1 MFLKPWILCNLM
13 AKAEKEKSTEIISSE
28 SSEPPNFDIESE
40 KAGKAK
46 SSNTM
51 VYLLAAVCI
60 ALIIFVAVDK
70 LGVGGGNISSSEMK
84 TRAEG
89 FINTQLIP
97 EGGVSVDDLKKES
110 GVYVATVTYQGQSI
124 PLYFTTDGKF
134 ISPGKPLYDL
144 AKAKDSNET
153 NTTPATPKNVTKSN
167 KPIAELFIMTY
178 CPYGTQA
185 EKGIIPAIEALK
197 GKADVKIRFV
207 HYFMHGDKEEQ
218 ETYTQ
223 VCIREEQSTKFI
235 PYLKCFLNASDS
247 PRCLTTTGVDKT
259 KLTSCIANKAKTY
272 YAVDSGLSNKYG
284 VQGSPTLV
292 INGGQADFYLRS
304 PSSALS
310 TICSAFNTA
319 PSECAASLSTENPSP
334 GFGYTATAASGSSA
348 SCG

>member
-1 MFLKPWILCNLM
+1 MYFM
-13 AKAEKEKSTEIISSE
+13 AKVEKEKSVDNVSSGF
-28 SSEPPNFDIESE
+28 SEPSNLNMESE
-40 KAGKAK
+40 KAGKAG
-46 SSNTM
+46 NNFM
-51 VYLLAAVCI
+51 IYLLAAVCI
-60 ALIIFVAVDK
+60 ALIIFIAVDK

-84 TRAEG
+84 SRAES

-97 EGGVSVDDLKKES
+97 EGGVTIDSLEKES

-134 ISPGKPLYDL
+134 ISPGRPLYDL
-144 AKAKDSNET
+144 NEPAVNGNET
-153 NTTPATPKNVTKSN
+153 TTPTPKNVTKSN
-167 KPIAELFIMTY
+167 KPVVELFIMTY

-223 VCIREEQSTKFI
+223 ICIREEQNTKFL
-235 PYLKCFLNASDS
+235 PYLKCFLNASNSTD
-247 PRCLTTTGVDKT
+247 CLTKTGVDKT

-272 YAVDSGLSNKYG
+272 YAVDSDLSNKYG

-292 INGGQADFYLRS
+292 INGGQADFYPRS

-334 GFGYTATAASGSSA
+334 GFGYTATAAGGTDA
-348 SCG
+348 TCG